1 MGVDVSLSLLPALG
15 TLFLLWYCL
24 SQTWYGGV
32 CLALLYVVWWLSL
45 GDLLFPDGR
54 GWGRGSRGA
63 GAGGSR
69 KRGRLRSI
77 R

>member
-32 CLALLYVVWWLSL
+32 CLALLLSGGCLLETCFFLMEEGGGEDPGEQEL
-45 GDLLFPDGR
+45 GEVER
-54 GWGRGSRGA
+54 GEG
-63 GAGGSR
+63 
-69 KRGRLRSI
+69 
-77 R
+77 